1 MEHYKEAKENRL
13 PLCSPFQLTEALV
26 KAATQQEQNLNNNGL
41 ADATEHH
48 WMISLEVFFPDH
60 PKHRSGATLLAYRML
75 SYSHRMPHQANPP
88 WY

>member
-1 MEHYKEAKENRL
+1 MLAV
-13 PLCSPFQLTEALV
+13 PPEALV